1 MSNPTLSNP
10 KNVQPKTQ
18 EDVQPDA
25 RTLHLA
31 EALIDPVKRSKLIR
45 IHNAL
50 NKKVAGLTGTIDLRD
65 SVRYGISGF
74 TFREIGE
81 LLT

>member
-1 MSNPTLSNP
+1 LSNP

-31 EALIDPVKRSKLIR
+31 EALIDPLKRSKLIR